1 MKKTLQV
8 KLSAPISGMEQK
20 ETVGQGSVM
29 GIEVRTQQVVS
40 TGTSHTN
47 SIWLILCRNAEDP
60 VKDV

>member
-40 TGTSHTN
+40 IGTSDTN

-60 VKDV
+60 AKDV